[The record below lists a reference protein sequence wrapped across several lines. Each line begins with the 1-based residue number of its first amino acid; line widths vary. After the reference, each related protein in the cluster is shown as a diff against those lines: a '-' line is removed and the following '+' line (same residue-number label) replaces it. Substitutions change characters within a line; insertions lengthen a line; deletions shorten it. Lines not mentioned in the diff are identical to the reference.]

1 MPYTIAQIADANKV
15 SKTHVRKLLKERGL
29 LDDHTTTVGGR
40 GTVMVD
46 DEATQ
51 IVSHYIA
58 MGRGMAEPSTDSIAA
73 PTTTDTTSASTATSA
88 SAGDTARDTAS
99 DSAGDSLGDVL
110 RGNSAD
116 LIKLY
121 DERIADLKQQIDM
134 LRADR
139 DAQVAALR
147 EDVREAHEQIAAQR
161 AEFAST
167 IKALPSGDQLADAE
181 ARGHADEREK
191 IAAMGLLARWRYLR
205 G

>member
-1 MPYTIAQIADANKV
+1 MPYTIAQIADANRV

-73 PTTTDTTSASTATSA
+73 PTTTDTTSESTATSA
-88 SAGDTARDTAS
+88 SASDTAS
-99 DSAGDSLGDVL
+99 DSAGDSLGDVT

>member
-73 PTTTDTTSASTATSA
+73 LTTTGTTSESTATSA
-88 SAGDTARDTAS
+88 SASDTAS
-99 DSAGDSLGDVL
+99 DSADDSLGDVL

>member
-1 MPYTIAQIADANKV
+1 MPYTIAQIAEANKV
-15 SKTHVRKLLKERGL
+15 SKTHVRKLLREHGL
-29 LDDHTTTVGGR
+29 LDDHTTTMGGR

-58 MGRGMAEPSTDSIAA
+58 MGRGTAESSTNSTSDTTTVPSTNS
-73 PTTTDTTSASTATSA
+73 TS
-88 SAGDTARDTAS
+88 DTAS
-99 DSAGDSLGDVL
+99 DGAGDFPRD
-110 RGNSAD
+110 NATD

-181 ARGHADEREK
+181 ARGHAAEREK
-191 IAAMGLLARWRYLR
+191 IAAMGMFARWRYLR

>member
-1 MPYTIAQIADANKV
+1 MPYTIAQIAEANKV

-58 MGRGMAEPSTDSIAA
+58 MGRGMAEPSTDSIGAL
-73 PTTTDTTSASTATSA
+73 TTTDTTSESTATSA
-88 SAGDTARDTAS
+88 SASDTAS
-99 DSAGDSLGDVL
+99 DSAGDSLGDAL
-110 RGNSAD
+110 SGNSAD

-191 IAAMGLLARWRYLR
+191 IAAMGMFARWRYLR